1 MTHKGEKMEGKKL
14 TKQDAIAIGVG
25 VLLDG
30 VIEFLNRIGNTQ
42 REYDAEAARL
52 RNEQEQKTRSQ
63 P

>member
-1 MTHKGEKMEGKKL
+1 MEGKKL